1 MSFDAFNEDD
11 EKFDRKFDG
20 HYYRSVKD
28 NNALM
33 IGCGV
38 TTVLVL
44 FVALIAL
51 LSVIVSG

>member
-20 HYYRSVKD
+20 QYYRSSQDVD
-28 NNALM
+28 GLI

-38 TTVLVL
+38 TAVLVL
-44 FVALIAL
+44 FVALVAL
-51 LSVIVSG
+51 ATLIVSG

>member
-20 HYYRSVKD
+20 RYYRSVKD
-28 NNALM
+28 SDALI

-38 TTVLVL
+38 TAVLVL
-44 FVALIAL
+44 FVAFVAL

>member
-11 EKFDRKFDG
+11 VKYDRKYDG
-20 HYYRSVKD
+20 HYYRSAKD
-28 NNALM
+28 NDALI

-38 TTVLVL
+38 TAVLVL
-44 FVALIAL
+44 FVAFVAM